1 MIINFCGGSH
11 CASPKKESWTT
22 LLANKLNAK
31 IIGLGKSGAAH
42 EHAIKSFNSTAD
54 ITIFCWPNFTR
65 LYNKDYSLTFTTCKE
80 HVNDNKI
87 YKAGYVYYKYLYD
100 HELAKERQIRDL
112 FWFDEK
118 VLTNYT
124 GTILH
129 IWGTEVLYN
138 FKNGSMA
145 EQNTDKKYH
154 TKIRP
159 RANHMTYEDNIKY
172 AAKITSFLTRY

>member
-1 MIINFCGGSH
+1 M
-11 CASPKKESWTT
+11 
-22 LLANKLNAK
+22 
-31 IIGLGKSGAAH
+31 
-42 EHAIKSFNSTAD
+42 
-54 ITIFCWPNFTR
+54 
-65 LYNKDYSLTFTTCKE
+65 
-80 HVNDNKI
+80 NDNKI

-145 EQNTDKKYH
+145 EENTDKKYH